1 MINLNLVRKENIQ
14 TLLLENA
21 IGVEELANCLGVDVG
36 MMSRKLSE
44 EQGKISDKLAR
55 QIEQTFSKPVFW
67 LDAGAADD
75 SMQFDLLG

>member
-1 MINLNLVRKENIQ
+1 MVRKENIQ

-21 IGVEELANCLGVDVG
+21 IGVEELANCLGVDVA
-36 MMSRKLSE
+36 MMSKKLSG

-67 LDAGAADD
+67 LDTGATDD
-75 SMQFDLLG
+75 GMQFDLLG